1 MFGKKNNGESSKEEC
16 PTCGHIFSRTESRYG
31 GRCTGCHD
39 KKILEEAKRQGNVD
53 FNTEVT
59 DEEALREI
67 KNIAERLD
75 EGEKVL
81 EVAKQSRI
89 KPGGA
94 IIAGG
99 NTVFATDRR
108 LIIRNPTMLGARQN
122 IEDFEYYNITGIK
135 LEKGLFSATL
145 VITVPGMGSAARTGK
160 MAGLLPWG
168 RGEDGIIDGIPKD
181 KAEKILKIVRHG
193 IVEAKKESQKPVQ
206 VVQQISTADEL
217 AKLAKLKEQGIL
229 SDEECDK
236 MKKDLI
242 SKM

>member
-1 MFGKKNNGESSKEEC
+1 MFGKKNN
-16 PTCGHIFSRTESRYG
+16 
-31 GRCTGCHD
+31 D
-39 KKILEEAKRQGNVD
+39 VD
-53 FNTEVT
+53 SNTEIT
-59 DEEALREI
+59 DESALKEI
-67 KNIAERLD
+67 EKIAERLD

-81 EVAKQSRI
+81 EVAKQSKL

-94 IIAGG
+94 NFSP

-122 IEDFEYYNITGIK
+122 VEDFEYDTITHVK

-145 VITVPGMGSAARTGK
+145 VFTVPGMATSAK
-160 MAGLLPWG
+160 KSPWG
-168 RGEDGIIDGIPKD
+168 RGEDGAIDGIPKD
-181 KAEKILKIVRHG
+181 KAEKILKIIRHG

-229 SDEECDK
+229 SDEEFDK

>member
-1 MFGKKNNGESSKEEC
+1 MFGKKNN
-16 PTCGHIFSRTESRYG
+16 
-31 GRCTGCHD
+31 D
-39 KKILEEAKRQGNVD
+39 VN
-53 FNTEVT
+53 FNTEIT
-59 DEEALREI
+59 DDSALNEI
-67 KNIAERLD
+67 EKIAERLD

-81 EVAKQSRI
+81 EVAKQSRL

-94 IIAGG
+94 NLSP

-122 IEDFEYYNITGIK
+122 IEDFEYDTITHVK

-145 VITVPGMGSAARTGK
+145 VFTVPGMATSAK
-160 MAGLLPWG
+160 KSPWG
-168 RGEDGIIDGIPKD
+168 RGEDGAIDGIPKD

-193 IVEAKKESQKPVQ
+193 IVEAKKESQRPVQ
-206 VVQQISTADEL
+206 VVQQTSTADEL

-229 SDEECDK
+229 SDEEFDK